1 MPTISIPIFSDPAYG
16 DPYMNNKP
24 QAAFFGGLLL
34 DRYLELDRFPVRG
47 GDAVIQK
54 EYEFVG
60 GCAINMA
67 AAFKNLG
74 GEAHLVAEL
83 GPGPVG
89 RRIGSYLDEHG
100 FSRRFIAPGENDNGY
115 CFVFLEPDGERTFMT
130 RDSLGRYPRALVEE
144 TWQDISCAA
153 VTGYYLLDEP
163 EAVSRSLTEFAAKG
177 GLLLYD
183 PGPLLDKLD
192 ARAHRRAINAA
203 RIVTMNESEAAVYG
217 LPDAKDTIVVIKN
230 GADGG
235 RVYHNNQHFDYPAAP
250 AALVDGTGAGDA
262 FAGALLYAL
271 AVKMP
276 LKQAVELAARAAAKT
291 VALQGPHGFW
301 KPEEL

>member
-1 MPTISIPIFSDPAYG
+1 
-16 DPYMNNKP
+16 MNNKP

-54 EYEFVG
+54 EYDFVG

-83 GPGPVG
+83 GAGPVG
-89 RRIGSYLDEHG
+89 RRIDSYLDAHG
-100 FSRRFIAPGENDNGY
+100 FSRRFIAPGKNDNGY

-144 TWQDISCAA
+144 NGQDITCAA

-163 EAVSRSLTEFAAKG
+163 DTVSQSLQRFAEQG

-183 PGPLLDKLD
+183 PGPLLEKLD
-192 ARAHRRAINAA
+192 PVAHRRVTEAA
-203 RIVTMNESEAAVYG
+203 QVITMNKSEAAVYG
-217 LPDAKDTIVVIKN
+217 LPDAENKIVVIKN
-230 GADGG
+230 GAAGG
-235 RVYHNNQHFDYPAAP
+235 RVYHGAQHFDYPAAP

-276 LKQAVELAARAAAKT
+276 LRQAVELAARAAAKT
-291 VALQGPHGFW
+291 VELPGPHGFW
-301 KPEEL
+301 KQEEL

>member
-1 MPTISIPIFSDPAYG
+1 MT
-16 DPYMNNKP
+16 NKP

-47 GDAVIQK
+47 GDAVIRK
-54 EYEFVG
+54 EYDFIG

-67 AAFKNLG
+67 AAFRNLG

-89 RRIGSYLDEHG
+89 RRIGGYLDAHG
-100 FSRRFIAPGENDNGY
+100 FSRRFIAAGENDNGY

-130 RDSLGRYPRALVEE
+130 RDSLGRYPRWLVEE
-144 TWQDISCAA
+144 HWQDISCAA

-163 EAVSRSLTEFAAKG
+163 ETVSRSLERFAQKG

-192 ARAHRRAINAA
+192 EDAHRRVMAAA
-203 RIVTMNESEAAVYG
+203 RVITMNESEAAVCG
-217 LPDAKDTIVVIKN
+217 LPDPENKIIVIKN
-230 GADGG
+230 GARGG
-235 RVYHNNQHFDYPAAP
+235 RIYSGDQSFDYPAVP
-250 AALVDGTGAGDA
+250 AVPVDGTGAGDA

-271 AVKMP
+271 AVGLP
-276 LKQAVELAARAAAKT
+276 LKDAVTLAARAAAKT
-291 VALQGPHGFW
+291 VERQGPHSFW
-301 KPEEL
+301 TMEEL